1 MLRTCSEVGW
11 IENERMEKRGAWK
24 DARNWPDCP
33 RKYGVAVQE
42 DNPYGELRF
51 EGASLPSVKS
61 FDTTGN
67 VPCTGRFSKIF
78 CPRTSSASTS
88 WLVKQGTDLQYDG
101 PDDHRPVSTT
111 VRHRPTY
118 RKDSRS
124 VQKAQGRCGRIHRTL
139 LPREHKIHSA
149 RRRTIYLDRT
159 SDRDF
164 GARNFKQM
172 PRKKIAFVPG
182 GSFFRTSIKRI
193 FSGSIIPIYPETG
206 SRKDLKSSGRSSKNI
221 SANPNDLSRRANPE
235 KRSSR
240 REFFICLSRP
250 KKFAGCPKISRRI
263 HFN

>member
-1 MLRTCSEVGW
+1 M
-11 IENERMEKRGAWK
+11 
-24 DARNWPDCP
+24 
-33 RKYGVAVQE
+33 
-42 DNPYGELRF
+42 
-51 EGASLPSVKS
+51 PSVKS

-67 VPCTGRFSKIF
+67 VPCTGRFPKIF
-78 CPRTSSASTS
+78 CPGFRIGWIAGDKNVIRKYV
-88 WLVKQGTDLQYDG
+88 LVGQTGNRPAMQYDG
-101 PDDHRPVSTT
+101 PDDHSPVSTT
-111 VRHRPTY
+111 VRHRPAY

-124 VQKAQGRCGRIHRTL
+124 VQKAQGRCGWIHRTL

-182 GSFFRTSIKRI
+182 SSFFRTSIKRI
-193 FSGSIIPIYPETG
+193 SSGSIIPIYPETG

-221 SANPNDLSRRANPE
+221 SANPNDLFRRPSRRANLE

-263 HFN
+263 YFN

>member
-1 MLRTCSEVGW
+1 M
-11 IENERMEKRGAWK
+11 
-24 DARNWPDCP
+24 
-33 RKYGVAVQE
+33 
-42 DNPYGELRF
+42 
-51 EGASLPSVKS
+51 PSVKS

-67 VPCTGRFSKIF
+67 VRARDVFLKFSA
-78 CPRTSSASTS
+78 PDSGSAGSPETRTLSASTS

-111 VRHRPTY
+111 VRHRPAY

-182 GSFFRTSIKRI
+182 SSFFRTSIKRI
-193 FSGSIIPIYPETG
+193 SSGSIIPIYPETG

-221 SANPNDLSRRANPE
+221 SANPNDLFRRPSRRANLE

-263 HFN
+263 YFN

>member
-24 DARNWPDCP
+24 DAKKLAGLPS
-33 RKYGVAVQE
+33 KYGVAVQE

-78 CPRTSSASTS
+78 CPDSGSAGSPETRTLSASTS

-111 VRHRPTY
+111 VRHRPAY

-172 PRKKIAFVPG
+172 PRKK
-182 GSFFRTSIKRI
+182 
-193 FSGSIIPIYPETG
+193 
-206 SRKDLKSSGRSSKNI
+206 
-221 SANPNDLSRRANPE
+221 
-235 KRSSR
+235 
-240 REFFICLSRP
+240 
-250 KKFAGCPKISRRI
+250 
-263 HFN
+263 